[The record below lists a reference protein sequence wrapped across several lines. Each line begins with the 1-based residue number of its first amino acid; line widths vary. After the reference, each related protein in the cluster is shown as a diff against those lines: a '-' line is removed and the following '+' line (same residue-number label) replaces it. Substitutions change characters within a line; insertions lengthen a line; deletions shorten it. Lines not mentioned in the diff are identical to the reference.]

1 MGEITSNENS
11 LNVQG
16 IARGKPCI
24 NHSGFFSVRSR
35 AAFARNV
42 PGWLRCLY
50 VLINKK
56 SLRERLFR
64 SKPHTSL
71 LLRQYCL
78 LFPTP
83 KHFIENMRVIK
94 GILFESFIYPHCV
107 TLTQLK
113 YLSWCQNLYQNILLR
128 CAITRVLVMTTGK
141 YNIVFS
147 ISDQAL
153 IFLLLLFLYLYLRIM
168 CNLKQTEWISEN

>member
-1 MGEITSNENS
+1 MYNRNSQDGIFVAILFYELKEESKQSTKFWNYCFVGFSRAVFQSSSLCYKESQTGKKVNIDVMGEITSKENS

-24 NHSGFFSVRSR
+24 NHSGFCSVRSR
-35 AAFARNV
+35 AAFAGNV

-78 LFPTP
+78 L
-83 KHFIENMRVIK
+83 I
-94 GILFESFIYPHCV
+94 PHPN
-107 TLTQLK
+107 TFYRK
-113 YLSWCQNLYQNILLR
+113 YACY
-128 CAITRVLVMTTGK
+128 
-141 YNIVFS
+141 
-147 ISDQAL
+147 
-153 IFLLLLFLYLYLRIM
+153 
-168 CNLKQTEWISEN
+168 